1 MQVLGWSNM
10 DLQSY
15 SMRRGKATEHFC
27 QDSGMAATTMRGRW
41 ANFTTRK
48 LYANAALLDR
58 ASLDMQHRAKAR
70 KANAFLSKFLASLVR

>member
-1 MQVLGWSNM
+1 M
-10 DLQSY
+10 DLRSY